1 MLPWI
6 TSIIAGGPFDMAC
19 DELLTGHFRLS
30 WMDRFPPYQ
39 PKPGAVLSPTGKGY
53 IDDEEDDSEH
63 EQEVEEGRD
72 PVELDDE
79 IIEAMRFVTPPPE
92 APVNKTNREKYSCPV
107 CHINL
112 WGKPGIVV
120 YCGGEHCNKAALV
133 VLK

>member
-1 MLPWI
+1 MRWFISGNSILASLAAVAI
-6 TSIIAGGPFDMAC
+6 T
-19 DELLTGHFRLS
+19 
-30 WMDRFPPYQ
+30 
-39 PKPGAVLSPTGKGY
+39 
-53 IDDEEDDSEH
+53 DSEH

>member
-1 MLPWI
+1 MRWFI
-6 TSIIAGGPFDMAC
+6 SGNSILASLA
-19 DELLTGHFRLS
+19 
-30 WMDRFPPYQ
+30 
-39 PKPGAVLSPTGKGY
+39 AVASQQTVG
-53 IDDEEDDSEH
+53 E
-63 EQEVEEGRD
+63 

-79 IIEAMRFVTPPPE
+79 IIEAMRFLTPPPE

>member
-1 MLPWI
+1 MRWFI
-6 TSIIAGGPFDMAC
+6 SGNSILASLA
-19 DELLTGHFRLS
+19 
-30 WMDRFPPYQ
+30 
-39 PKPGAVLSPTGKGY
+39 AVASQQTVG
-53 IDDEEDDSEH
+53 E
-63 EQEVEEGRD
+63 

-120 YCGGEHCNKAALV
+120 NCGGEHCNKAALV